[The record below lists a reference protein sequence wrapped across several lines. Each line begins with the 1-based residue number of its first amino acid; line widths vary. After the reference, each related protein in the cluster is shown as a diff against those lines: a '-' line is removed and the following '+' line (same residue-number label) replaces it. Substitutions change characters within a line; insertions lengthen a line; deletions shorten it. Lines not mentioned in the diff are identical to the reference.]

1 MLKLFKYLRK
11 KDWLLIV
18 ASVALIVAQVW
29 LDLRLPDYMSDITLL
44 IKTEGSAMSEILAA
58 GGKMLL
64 CALGSAL
71 LSVVVG
77 YFAARIGASFSYI
90 AREKVFTKVS
100 DFGIGEMHQF
110 SAASLITRTTND
122 ITQVQMV
129 ISMGLQVIIKA
140 PILAVWAVCKIVGKN
155 WELSLVTA
163 GAVVFI
169 AIVLTFLMVFVMPKF
184 KMLQKLVD
192 NINRVTRE
200 NLTGLRVVRAF
211 NAEEYQMGKFEKA
224 NEELTKTQ
232 LFTQRAMAV
241 MQPTMMLVMNGI
253 TLAISWFGAYLI
265 NKTDAAGRLTLFSEV
280 MVFSSYAMYV
290 IMSFMM
296 LIMIFMILPRAE
308 VSANRINEVITA
320 PIAVKQGHRTEGE
333 TNEGKITGEI
343 EFKNVSF
350 HYPDSD
356 KNVLTNISFTA
367 KKGET
372 IAFIGAT
379 GSGKTTLVNLV
390 ARLYDATE
398 GTVLIDG
405 TDVREYTFKALYN
418 KLGYVSQ
425 KAILF
430 SDTIKNN
437 VAFGESAAALTD
449 ETIAKAIDIA
459 QASGF
464 VAEKDKGIDSDIA
477 QGGANVSGGQKQRLS
492 IARAIARNPEILIFD
507 DSFSA
512 LDYKTDREVRSRIE
526 KELKGTT
533 CLIVAQR
540 IGTIR
545 HADKII
551 VLDEGQAVGIGTHEE
566 LLKNCSVYKEI
577 ALSQLSAA
585 ELDA

>member
-11 KDWLLIV
+11 KDWGLII
-18 ASVALIVAQVW
+18 ASVALIVGQVW
-29 LDLRLPDYMSDITLL
+29 LDLRLPDYMSDITIL
-44 IKTEGSAMSEILAA
+44 INTEGSAMADILIA
-58 GGKMLL
+58 GGKMLA

-100 DFGIGEMHQF
+100 DFGIGEMHKF
-110 SAASLITRTTND
+110 STASLITRTTND

-140 PILAVWAVCKIVGKN
+140 PILAVWAVCKIIGKS

-184 KMLQKLVD
+184 KLLQKLVD

-211 NAEEYQMGKFEKA
+211 NAEEYQTGKFEDA
-224 NEELTKTQ
+224 NEELTRTQ
-232 LFTQRAMAV
+232 LFTQRAMSV
-241 MQPTMMLVMNGI
+241 MQPTMMLVMNGLS
-253 TLAISWFGAYLI
+253 LAIYWFGAYLI
-265 NKTDAAGRLTLFSEV
+265 DKTDFTNRLKLFSEV
-280 MVFSSYAMYV
+280 MVFSSYAMFV

-308 VSANRINEVITA
+308 VSANRINEVINA
-320 PIAVKQGHRTEGE
+320 KIAVREGKRTDGE
-333 TNEGKITGEI
+333 TAGEV

-356 KNVLTNISFTA
+356 KNVLSNISFTA

-372 IAFIGAT
+372 VAFIGAT

-390 ARLYDATE
+390 ARLYDATD
-398 GTVLIDG
+398 GTVLVDG
-405 TDVREYTFKALYN
+405 VDVKEYTFKALYD

-437 VAFGESAAALTD
+437 IAFGEAAQPVTE
-449 ETIAKAIDIA
+449 ETVEHAIDIA

-464 VAEKDKGIDSDIA
+464 IAEKENGVDSDIA

-492 IARAIARNPEILIFD
+492 IARAIARKPEILIFD

-512 LDYKTDREVRSRIE
+512 LDYKTDRDVRRRIE
-526 KELKGTT
+526 QDLEGTT

-551 VLDEGQAVGIGTHEE
+551 VLDEGEAVGIGTHEE
-566 LLKNCSVYKEI
+566 LLEHCKVYKEI

-585 ELDA
+585 ELNA